1 MTTPTTSQ
9 EFRDRAAECE
19 HMAEEATNAENHE
32 RMLYVAARWRSLA
45 DEHESEEE
53 LPLLQPKSKAR
64 PHAQCRGIFHGG
76 TMGGCTGLRGHQNI
90 PDANFRWVC
99 EHGRLGVV
107 PHAGVER
114 PCAGGYAQPI
124 STSTA
129 PLTFW

>member
-1 MTTPTTSQ
+1 MATPTTSR

-19 HMAEEATNAENHE
+19 HMAEEATNAEDHE
-32 RMLYVAARWRSLA
+32 RMLYIAARWRSLA
-45 DEHESEEE
+45 DEDESEEE
-53 LPLLQPKSKAR
+53 LPLLEPKSKAR
-64 PHAQCRGIFHGG
+64 PHTQCRGIFHGG
-76 TMGGCTGLRGHQNI
+76 AVGGCTGLRGHQYI

-129 PLTFW
+129 LLTFW

>member
-1 MTTPTTSQ
+1 MATPTTSQ

-76 TMGGCTGLRGHQNI
+76 TMG
-90 PDANFRWVC
+90 DARAC
-99 EHGRLGVV
+99 E
-107 PHAGVER
+107 A
-114 PCAGGYAQPI
+114 
-124 STSTA
+124 TK
-129 PLTFW
+129 TFPTQTFVGSASMAV